1 MLYCESSLLYPTL
14 VFKITVLIA
23 VVHADIRILNLT
35 LHPVTDDFL
44 TTFLEHHVSHYL
56 EIVGDLYDA
65 FLEQYKNPESEETL
79 KSLNKLCVRLV
90 LCLYAEDAGIFG
102 KHSMFHDY
110 LDQYETR
117 HMRKAHIDLFRVLNQ
132 KEEERDKYMNEDLAA
147 FPYVNGGLFAEEDIE
162 IPPFTDEIREL
173 LLVKASQG
181 FDWSLISLTIFGAVF
196 ESTLNPE
203 TRRKG
208 GMHYTSI
215 ENIHKVI
222 DTLFW
227 TT

>member
-1 MLYCESSLLYPTL
+1 MEKPTGDPEKILLKDLEKEYSRLQFL
-14 VFKITVLIA
+14 VETGKT
-23 VVHADIRILNLT
+23 H
-35 LHPVTDDFL
+35 VTK
-44 TTFLEHHVSHYL
+44 EVEVSIKAG